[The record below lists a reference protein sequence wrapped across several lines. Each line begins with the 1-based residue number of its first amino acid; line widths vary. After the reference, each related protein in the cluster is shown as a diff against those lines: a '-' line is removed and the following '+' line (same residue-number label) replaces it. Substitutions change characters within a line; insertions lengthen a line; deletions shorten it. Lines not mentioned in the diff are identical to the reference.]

1 MGPDWPTASLL
12 ARSALLWSSLLLI
25 GWCSA
30 PNHPANI
37 AQEVQ
42 GQRPKILEFTPAFRG
57 GECDATRNTD
67 QLCALG
73 CHLLLIQLRHSSALL
88 QLVVQV
94 PLCVYHFLFDTLS
107 HPRISNTPGMIDI
120 LSAALDA
127 SYSISMV
134 VIYFT
139 LQYPENG
146 RIGLNSIQTWWGNT
160 VYTKTADFKG
170 TPFNTLA
177 EGQTFGP
184 KSW

>member
-1 MGPDWPTASLL
+1 
-12 ARSALLWSSLLLI
+12 
-25 GWCSA
+25 
-30 PNHPANI
+30 
-37 AQEVQ
+37 
-42 GQRPKILEFTPAFRG
+42 
-57 GECDATRNTD
+57 
-67 QLCALG
+67 
-73 CHLLLIQLRHSSALL
+73 
-88 QLVVQV
+88 
-94 PLCVYHFLFDTLS
+94 
-107 HPRISNTPGMIDI
+107 MIDI

-134 VIYFT
+134 VIYLT

-170 TPFNTLA
+170 TSFNTLA